1 MQNKKLNFAAIDI
14 GSNAVRLLIKSVNDG
29 DSPDKMT
36 KTVLLRVPLRLGEEV
51 FGTGSISDEK
61 EKQLL
66 RTVKA
71 FRLLMKV
78 YDVTAYRACAT
89 SAMRDASNGM
99 QIARKVHNK
108 TGIRLEIINGLEEA
122 RMVYDSHI
130 ADLLGREGHYIYVD
144 VGGGS
149 TEVSVISNGKLIG
162 SNSYDIGTVR
172 SLGGMV
178 KLADIESLNAE
189 QTAALRRKC
198 FESDVKLVVVK
209 NTLLGKALEKVEKA
223 DADLV
228 KVLEG
233 PTSIMFT
240 NVAKAPAVLIKEFR
254 KKSEKPVLK
263 AAFAEGC
270 VYVGDDQL
278 DALCNI
284 KSKEELIADIVALL
298 QSPAKNV
305 ISALQA
311 NAGQKIAG
319 LVKTLESRNN

>member
-178 KLADIESLNAE
+178 KLADIESLNRDLAVL
-189 QTAALRRKC
+189 AADYPDLKIIGTGGNINKLYRLKGNKNDNRL
-198 FESDVKLVVVK
+198 DVADLKAIYDEL
-209 NTLLGKALEKVEKA
+209 KALTVE
-223 DADLV
+223 
-228 KVLEG
+228 E
-233 PTSIMFT
+233 
-240 NVAKAPAVLIKEFR
+240 R
-254 KKSEKPVLK
+254 
-263 AAFAEGC
+263 
-270 VYVGDDQL
+270 
-278 DALCNI
+278 
-284 KSKEELIADIVALL
+284 
-298 QSPAKNV
+298 
-305 ISALQA
+305 ISAFRLNPDRA
-311 NAGQKIAG
+311 DVIIPAAEIFLNIAERVHADSICVPTIGITALHPLPERPGSLTAG
-319 LVKTLESRNN
+319 SRFFERKRPERHSTADGRTGKNSSAI